1 MAADLDPRS
10 LDTGTLALF
19 AGQAAAAQVQASLSE
34 DGFGDLR
41 MSHGYLFQ
49 HLIAGEPTIT
59 ELAAHLSMTQ
69 QGASKAVAELERLGY
84 CERTPDPSDARI
96 RRIRLTPRGHAAVA
110 AARRARAALETR
122 LAARFGES
130 HLAAQRTFLTE
141 LLAELGGIE
150 AVERRAVLPP
160 H

>member
-1 MAADLDPRS
+1 MPADLDPRS

-19 AGQAAAAQVQASLSE
+19 AGQAAAARVQARLTE
-34 DGFGDLR
+34 DGFGELR

-49 HLIAGEPTIT
+49 HLITGEPTIT
-59 ELAAHLSMTQ
+59 ELAAQLSMTQ

-84 CERTPDPSDARI
+84 CERTPDPSDARV
-96 RRIRLTPRGHAAVA
+96 RRIRLTSRGHAAVA
-110 AARRARAALETR
+110 AARRARADLEAR
-122 LAARFGES
+122 LAARFDDS
-130 HLAAQRTFLTE
+130 RLTAQRAFLTE